1 MLSSVANQSQSASG
15 LRSVATGN
23 WGCGSS
29 QCGDPQLKLVVQW
42 LAASV
47 TGVPCLYYYT
57 CGHHRLLKV
66 RVKQMTSEMR
76 DTYIQGDIECQYKQ
90 SVPLQ
95 L

>member
-15 LRSVATGN
+15 QRSVATGN

-29 QCGDPQLKLVVQW
+29 QIGDPQLKLVVQW

-47 TGVPCLYYYT
+47 AGVPCLYYYT

-66 RVKQMTSEMR
+66 RVGQMTSETHGTPLKTNR
-76 DTYIQGDIECQYKQ
+76 QCHYK
-90 SVPLQ
+90 
-95 L
+95 

>member
-15 LRSVATGN
+15 LHSVATGN

-29 QCGDPQLKLVVQW
+29 QFGDPQLKLVVQW

-47 TGVPCLYYYT
+47 AGVPCLYYYT

-66 RVKQMTSEMR
+66 RVTQMTSE
-76 DTYIQGDIECQYKQ
+76 THGTCLKSNGASEYKQ
-90 SVPLQ
+90 AIPLQ

>member
-1 MLSSVANQSQSASG
+1 MPCLQIRHTHFFNFQASMLSGVANQGESASG
-15 LRSVATGN
+15 IRSIATGN

-29 QCGDPQLKLVVQW
+29 QVGDPQLKLVVQW

-47 TGVPCLYYYT
+47 AGVPCLYYYT

-66 RVKQMTSEMR
+66 RHNQTMS
-76 DTYIQGDIECQYKQ
+76 Y
-90 SVPLQ
+90 SL